1 MEQRIVNKVA
11 SKLNKKTKVKKS
23 KQIKIKMRNKPS
35 KQSAAGSKAK
45 THKATKQLQHKE
57 LIIIDEKQGLI
68 FENEKTMFGYFSV
81 AIKDYENKYRKLHQ
95 ASLDF
100 SSAEQ
105 EELEYLLED
114 TLDDPDEIWIDDGS
128 YEDLKVHTLIKTVE
142 TVQQTFH
149 YVAVV
154 YINTEENYPTFVFM
168 HFPTKDL
175 AMLEAFREIEIVFH
189 RKLEAIEFAA
199 IDGDSLL
206 EGDYLAIG
214 LLEAMIKIRGE
225 KDIATDKFQEFAE
238 HRESTID
245 SPDEIWRK
253 VDSTGHVLVSFIK
266 EFPDEGTED
275 LHYLVITEEDA
286 ESQINTLLFSFPTN
300 DITLVDRYRQ
310 GENLEAEEVLT
321 ESSH

>member
-1 MEQRIVNKVA
+1 MNKVA
-11 SKLNKKTKVKKS
+11 SKLNKKKKTKKN
-23 KQIKIKMRNKPS
+23 KQITIKMR
-35 KQSAAGSKAK
+35 KQTPPRRKAQI
-45 THKATKQLQHKE
+45 HKATKKIQQKE

-81 AIKDYENKYRKLHQ
+81 AIKDYETKYREFYEESK
-95 ASLDF
+95 DF
-100 SSAEQ
+100 SVSEQ
-105 EELEYLLED
+105 TELEYLLED
-114 TLDDPDEIWIDDGS
+114 TLDDPDEIWVDETS
-128 YEDLKVHTLIKTVE
+128 YEDLKVHTFIKTVE
-142 TVQQTFH
+142 TVQHTFY

-154 YINTEENYPTFVFM
+154 YINTEQNYPTFVFM

-175 AMLEAFREIEIVFH
+175 IMLESFRENEIVFH

-214 LLEAMIKIRGE
+214 LLEAMLKIRGE
-225 KDIATDKFQEFAE
+225 KDIPAGKFQDYAE

-253 VDSTGHVLVSFIK
+253 VDSTGHVLVTFVK
-266 EFPDEGTED
+266 EFPDQGIED
-275 LHYLVITEEDA
+275 LHYIVVTEEDS
-286 ESQINTLLFSFPTN
+286 ESQVNTLLFSFPTN
-300 DITLVDRYRQ
+300 DTTLVDRYRL
-310 GENLEAEEVLT
+310 GENLEAEEVST

>member
-1 MEQRIVNKVA
+1 MNKVA
-11 SKLNKKTKVKKS
+11 SKLNKKSKTKKN
-23 KQIKIKMRNKPS
+23 KQIRIKMKKPAP
-35 KQSAAGSKAK
+35 SARKAK
-45 THKATKQLQHKE
+45 TYKEKKQLQHKE

-68 FENEKTMFGYFSV
+68 FENEKTMFGYFSG
-81 AIKDYENKYRKLHQ
+81 AIKDYENKYQKLFIEKK
-95 ASLDF
+95 DF
-100 SSAEQ
+100 TTAEQ
-105 EELEYLLED
+105 AELEYLLED
-114 TLDDPDEIWIDDGS
+114 TLDDPDEIWIDEGT
-128 YEDLKVHTLIKTVE
+128 YEDLKIHTLIKTIE

-154 YINTEENYPTFVFM
+154 YINTQENYPTFVFM

-175 AMLEAFREIEIVFH
+175 IMLEAFREVEIVFH

-214 LLEAMIKIRGE
+214 LLESMIKIRSE
-225 KDIATDKFQEFAE
+225 KDIATDKFREFAE
-238 HRESTID
+238 QRESTID

-253 VDSTGHVLVSFIK
+253 VDSTGHVLVTFIK
-266 EFPDEGTED
+266 EFPDEGIED
-275 LHYLVITEEDA
+275 LHYLVVTEEDA

-300 DITLVDRYRQ
+300 DTTLVDRYRQ
-310 GENLEAEEVLT
+310 GENLEAEEVST

>member
-1 MEQRIVNKVA
+1 MNKVA
-11 SKLNKKTKVKKS
+11 SKLNKKSKVKKN
-23 KQIKIKMRNKPS
+23 KQIKIKMR
-35 KQSAAGSKAK
+35 KQTTPVRKAK
-45 THKATKQLQHKE
+45 THKAPKQLQHKE

-81 AIKDYENKYRKLHQ
+81 AIKDFENKYRKLHQ
-95 ASLDF
+95 ESKDF
-100 SSAEQ
+100 SIAEQ
-105 EELEYLLED
+105 AELEYLLED

-128 YEDLKVHTLIKTVE
+128 YEDLKIHTLIKTVE

-154 YINTEENYPTFVFM
+154 YINSEENYPTFVFM

-175 AMLEAFREIEIVFH
+175 DMLESFREVEIVFH

-214 LLEAMIKIRGE
+214 LLEAMIKIRSE
-225 KDIATDKFQEFAE
+225 KDIATDKFQEYAE

-245 SPDEIWRK
+245 GPDEIWRK
-253 VDSTGHVLVSFIK
+253 VDSTGHVLVTFIK
-266 EFPDEGTED
+266 EFPDQGIED
-275 LHYLVITEEDA
+275 LHYLVVTEEDS

-300 DITLVDRYRQ
+300 DTTLVDRYRL
-310 GENLEAEEVLT
+310 GENLEAEEVST

>member
-1 MEQRIVNKVA
+1 MIVNKVA
-11 SKLNKKTKVKKS
+11 SKLNKKSKVKKNT
-23 KQIKIKMRNKPS
+23 QIKIKMRNKMR
-35 KQSAAGSKAK
+35 KQTPAPRKAK

-81 AIKDYENKYRKLHQ
+81 AIKDYENKYQSLYQEK
-95 ASLDF
+95 LDF
-100 SSAEQ
+100 SVDEQ
-105 EELEYLLED
+105 TELEYLLED
-114 TLDDPDEIWIDDGS
+114 TLDDPDEIWVDEGS
-128 YEDLKVHTLIKTVE
+128 FEDLKVHTLIKTIE
-142 TVQQTFH
+142 TVQHTFH

-168 HFPTKDL
+168 HFPTKNL
-175 AMLEAFREIEIVFH
+175 EMLESFREVEIVFH

-214 LLEAMIKIRGE
+214 LLEAMIKIRSE
-225 KDIATDKFQEFAE
+225 KDIATDKFQDYAE
-238 HRESTID
+238 LRESTID
-245 SPDEIWRK
+245 APDEIWRK
-253 VDSTGHVLVSFIK
+253 VDSTGHVLVSFVK
-266 EFPDEGTED
+266 EFPDQGVED
-275 LHYLVITEEDA
+275 LHYLVITEEDS

-310 GENLEAEEVLT
+310 GENLEAEEVST